1 VNAGRLEIDLVAGI
15 ARLQRDTN
23 DALGIMRGFASSTDS
38 ILSKTI
44 GAGLSVGAIT
54 LFAKSTVDAIAKMK
68 DLGLE
73 VGTSAEA
80 ISRFE
85 APTRSAG
92 LSLDD
97 TANAMF
103 RMSKAALEARDPTSK
118 AAQALQA
125 IGISTSQLK
134 GLKADEM
141 FELVARQIAK
151 YSDGISKNNVMM
163 ELFNKSGREMNRVVA
178 RRSRRPRSSRHRH
191 RAAGPPGE
199 EARRPDARAEDE
211 FREILARLAFRR
223 ACPR

>member
-15 ARLQRDTN
+15 ARLQQDMQT
-23 DALGIMRGFASSTDS
+23 ATGIIRQGASTIDS
-38 ILSKTI
+38 ILSKV
-44 GAGLSVGAIT
+44 GAGLTVGAIT
-54 LFAKSTVDAIAKMK
+54 LFAKHTVDAIAKMK

-80 ISRFE
+80 MSRFE

-97 TANAMF
+97 TATAMF
-103 RMSKAALEARDPTSK
+103 RMSKAALEAKDPTSK

-125 IGISTSQLK
+125 IGISTNQLK

-163 ELFNKSGREMNRVVA
+163 ELFSKSGREMNRVVA
-178 RRSRRPRSSRHRH
+178 EIAETEKLTPRSPKSRPCRRRSSATRCSS
-191 RAAGPPGE
+191 
-199 EARRPDARAEDE
+199 
-211 FREILARLAFRR
+211 
-223 ACPR
+223 